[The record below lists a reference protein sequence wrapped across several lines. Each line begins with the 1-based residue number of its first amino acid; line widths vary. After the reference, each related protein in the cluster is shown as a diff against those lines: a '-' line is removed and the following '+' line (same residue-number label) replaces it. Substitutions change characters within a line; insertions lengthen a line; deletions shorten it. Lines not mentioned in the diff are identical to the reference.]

1 MKAAEGLR
9 EGPGLED
16 EIRSGWTPRTPWR
29 SYISSRGA
37 MHLALGYAFVTARLR
52 LRQGNDLRVSV
63 DEDNCV

>member
-9 EGPGLED
+9 EGPALED